1 MMTIFIDRESEQ
13 NFVEKRQNKLY
24 LTVLLLMLKLVNK
37 LGLVNCKDL

>member
-24 LTVLLLMLKLVNK
+24 LTVLLLMLKLVN
-37 LGLVNCKDL
+37 CKDL